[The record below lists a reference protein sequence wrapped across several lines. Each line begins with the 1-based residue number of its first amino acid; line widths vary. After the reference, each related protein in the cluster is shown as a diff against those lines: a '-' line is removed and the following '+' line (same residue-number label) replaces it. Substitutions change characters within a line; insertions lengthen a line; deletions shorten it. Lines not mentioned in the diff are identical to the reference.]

1 MSFIVENW
9 YIIVA
14 AIAIVA
20 VGVAAAVRFLKQPSD
35 EQLDKVR
42 EWLLYATTLAEKEL
56 GGGTGKLKLRYVYGL
71 FVDKFTWVAKVI
83 SFETFSE
90 LVDEALGQM
99 NKLLTSNTAVQLYV
113 NGPAEVEDD
122 TAEG

>member
-14 AIAIVA
+14 AIVIVA

-113 NGPAEVEDD
+113 NGPTEVEDD

>member
-113 NGPAEVEDD
+113 NGPTEVEDD

>member
-1 MSFIVENW
+1 
-9 YIIVA
+9 
-14 AIAIVA
+14 
-20 VGVAAAVRFLKQPSD
+20 
-35 EQLDKVR
+35 VR

-71 FVDKFTWVAKVI
+71 FVDKFTWVAKAI
-83 SFETFSE
+83 SFDTFSG
-90 LVDEALGQM
+90 LVDDALIQM

-113 NGPAEVEDD
+113 NGPVEVEDD